1 MAKSLF
7 VGNLPWST
15 TEAEL
20 KAKFEEHVPVIAVRI
35 ITDKMTGRAKGFAF
49 VEVEDADMEK
59 AIAAMNGQK
68 IGEREIAVN
77 EARPKTERPRSGGF
91 SRY

>member
-15 TEAEL
+15 TEADL
-20 KAKFEEHVPVIAVRI
+20 KAKFEEHVPVIAVRV
-35 ITDKMTGRAKGFAF
+35 ITDKMTGKAKGFAF
-49 VEVEDADMEK
+49 VEVEDADMDK
-59 AIAAMNGQK
+59 AIAGMNGQK
-68 IGEREIAVN
+68 IGDREIVVN
-77 EARPKTERPRSGGF
+77 EARPKTDRPRRDFG

>member
-15 TEAEL
+15 TEADL
-20 KAKFEEHVPVIAVRI
+20 KTKFEEHVPVIAARV
-35 ITDKMTGRAKGFAF
+35 ITDKMTGKAKGFAF
-49 VEVEDADMEK
+49 VEVEDGDMEK
-59 AIAAMNGQK
+59 AISAMNGQK
-68 IGEREIAVN
+68 IGDREIVVN
-77 EARPKTERPRSGGF
+77 EAKPKTDRPRREFG